1 LLARRGP
8 PLPKPSTRSELLAD
22 VAAEAPRQ
30 AAAAVRLSIAIAHQI
45 GMPLTDVQCMGL
57 LAAGPAAPSDL
68 ALQLGLTTGAMT
80 KVLDRLEQGGFVS
93 RSPDPTDRR
102 RIVITADPEG
112 FRALTPYYAPMSE
125 KIDRHLSGYSDD
137 ELRTVLDF
145 MRAGRTAADEEIA
158 RIREQ
163 GIRHATRRAG
173 ATAAAQPEVAAAQH
187 PGKLTN
193 PPM

>member
-1 LLARRGP
+1 
-8 PLPKPSTRSELLAD
+8 
-22 VAAEAPRQ
+22 
-30 AAAAVRLSIAIAHQI
+30 
-45 GMPLTDVQCMGL
+45 MGL

-80 KVLDRLEQGGFVS
+80 KVLDRLEQSGFVS

-112 FRALTPYYAPMSE
+112 FRVLTPYYAPISE
-125 KIDRHLSGYSDD
+125 KMDRHFSAYSDD

-163 GIRHATRRAG
+163 GIRHATRRRGGDRRSPA
-173 ATAAAQPEVAAAQH
+173 
-187 PGKLTN
+187 
-193 PPM
+193 